1 MSTTPLIA
9 FRADADLR
17 AQIEALAKK
26 ERGTMSDVLRQAMEV
41 HLSRIAAAD
50 LDAGPTKVSF
60 LVGSIFGATSTI
72 AARSAAELAD
82 LAAAYRAAADQAA
95 LGADDRAAL
104 MRASGFLKG
113 SADALRC
120 LADRFRL
127 SPSNANG
134 AT

>member
-1 MSTTPLIA
+1 
-9 FRADADLR
+9 
-17 AQIEALAKK
+17 
-26 ERGTMSDVLRQAMEV
+26 MSDVLRQAMEV